1 MIFWP
6 VDNLLNTNRKR
17 NFLKHLKP
25 SFSSYYYK
33 WHKLFFLV
41 AKSFLIGSTGLWIQ
55 WGEGVMLYPWHPAQT
70 LAWRRIFNE
79 QSRKGGEEKRKGE
92 KRNMEGGK
100 REQRKEGWREGENE
114 VSSER
119 DLSPPPLLL
128 VSLFF
133 LKFQASY
140 LMTENQ
146 YHSSFLTASCWS

>member
-1 MIFWP
+1 M
-6 VDNLLNTNRKR
+6 
-17 NFLKHLKP
+17 
-25 SFSSYYYK
+25 
-33 WHKLFFLV
+33 

-119 DLSPPPLLL
+119 DLSPHPFYLCLYFSWNFKHPTWWQQT
-128 VSLFF
+128 STTQLF
-133 LKFQASY
+133 LQLPAEARHDIQGSQLNLQKK
-140 LMTENQ
+140 
-146 YHSSFLTASCWS
+146 LTSKSVQRPRKG